1 MPHDYP
7 TQHVTDANAGAYP
20 TMHSTNMITES
31 SAASSSHVNISYQ
44 AVLQALQGRRH
55 EPLDRAL
62 EPPEELRGPMRHF
75 RGLGSQTPSLRQDN
89 RGWENMWVQVIRL
102 VLARGRQIRA
112 VCTDLPSVVAG

>member
-1 MPHDYP
+1 MWQTETHWNIFHHTTQDIQVQIAGWRVARAWTQSGADREEQDPVMPHDYP

-20 TMHSTNMITES
+20 TMHSTNMITDS

-62 EPPEELRGPMRHF
+62 EPPE
-75 RGLGSQTPSLRQDN
+75 
-89 RGWENMWVQVIRL
+89 
-102 VLARGRQIRA
+102 
-112 VCTDLPSVVAG
+112 